1 MNFDYGNTLIR
12 ALQLTW
18 KHKIL
23 WVLMMLPMVL
33 SFLMFPFMFGFLFLL
48 DADIP
53 DTTGIIISIA
63 LIIVVLII
71 FLASIA
77 FTVIAMSSSTLGI
90 VRIENGASSLN
101 FMGLIKDSLAYFWR
115 SLAALLIIQLSL
127 GLVFTVFFLLTFV
140 LSIVTLGLASIC
152 IQPIM
157 LLLTPFIFLVLGV
170 MEAAQTAIIAENLNA
185 IDAIKRAIQVVREHV
200 WKYVILTLIIYFG
213 TSILM
218 SFIVFPLMLPMFF
231 FPIFME
237 SGIEI
242 SNQLLTFFPLAFM
255 CLFFPVL
262 AFFSGIT
269 QTFMKASLDITYL
282 QLTRPTENQTLH
294 LEEKPQVD
302 GTN

>member
-18 KHKIL
+18 KHKML
-23 WVLMMLPMVL
+23 WVLMMLPMVA

-48 DADIP
+48 DADVSE
-53 DTTGIIISIA
+53 TTSIIISIA

-77 FTVIAMSSSTLGI
+77 FTVIAMSSTTLGI
-90 VRIENGASSLN
+90 VRIESGASSLN
-101 FMGLIKDSLAYFWR
+101 FMSVLKDSLAYFWR

-127 GLVFTVFFLLTFV
+127 GLVFTVFFLLMFV

-152 IQPIM
+152 MQPIM
-157 LLLTPFIFLVLGV
+157 LLLTPFIFLTLGV
-170 MEAAQTAIIAENLNA
+170 MEAAQTAIIVENLNA

-218 SFIVFPLMLPMFF
+218 SFIIFPLMLPMFF

-242 SNQLLTFFPLAFM
+242 SNQILTIFPIAFM

-262 AFFSGIT
+262 ALFSGIT

-282 QLTRPTENQTLH
+282 QLARSTENQAAH